1 MTYRIKGHSTEFCSC
16 HATCP
21 CAFGLPPDRG
31 RCTGVFSFHIESG
44 KADGVD
50 LANTYA
56 ILCSSFGPTPW
67 TAGGFDA
74 VLILDTNG
82 TKPQRDAIKNI
93 LTGKMGG
100 DAAGLAAL
108 IADLKGVVEAP
119 IAYKHHEGHITVS
132 AGKFVEAEGKTFRAA
147 NGQEVWLKNAIYM
160 VPDVRAG
167 KASKVKVNVAGLS
180 YEPPDAEGFWTGPF
194 DMKG

>member
-1 MTYRIKGHSTEFCSC
+1 MAYRITGHSTEFCSC
-16 HATCP
+16 HATCL
-21 CAFGLPPDRG
+21 CAFGLAPDRG

-44 KADGVD
+44 EADGVK

-56 ILCSSFGPTPW
+56 ILCASFGPEPW
-67 TAGGFDA
+67 TSGGFDA
-74 VLILDTNG
+74 ALILDSNG
-82 TKPQRDAIKNI
+82 TLAQRDALKLI

-100 DAAGLAAL
+100 DAAGLAGL
-108 IADLKGVVEAP
+108 IGNLKGIVEAP
-119 IAYKHHEGHITVS
+119 ITYSHDKGHITVS
-132 AGKFVEAEGKTFRAA
+132 AGDLVKAEGKTFRAA
-147 NGQEVWLKNAIYM
+147 NGEEVWLKNAIYP

-167 KASKVKVNVAGLS
+167 KSSKVKVNVAGLA